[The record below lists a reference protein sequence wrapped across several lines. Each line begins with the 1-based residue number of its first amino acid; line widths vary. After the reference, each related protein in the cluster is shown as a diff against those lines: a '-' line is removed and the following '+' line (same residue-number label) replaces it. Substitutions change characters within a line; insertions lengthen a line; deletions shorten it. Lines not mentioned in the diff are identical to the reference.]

1 MRPILLMMISLNAA
15 LYACIGY
22 LTFLGIFAPIMG
34 VVRFWG
40 IAVVIPA
47 IFAALFGPLVGG
59 LGAAIGIFISDMI
72 IHGNALLSITVG
84 VPANFVM
91 FYLIGWIIKNPKKD
105 ISLKITTIL
114 GSIIIGIIFLI
125 GWIIGSDQSLTMA
138 IIILSFGILCIISLS
153 LFEKYWPRWKIFALA
168 SIIGNGIG
176 SAIVG
181 LGVWGF
187 SQFFVLPATLGHD
200 LPFITSIIWFTWTFS
215 NQMPFLL
222 LLCPPILKACYKIF
236 PEIIKQHFP

>member
-15 LYACIGY
+15 LYAGIGI
-22 LTFLGIFAPIMG
+22 LTYLGIFAPIMG

-72 IHGNALLSITVG
+72 VHGNPLLSITVG

-105 ISLKITTIL
+105 ILRITTIL
-114 GSIIIGIIFLI
+114 GSIIIGVIFLI
-125 GWIIGSDQSLTMA
+125 GWIVGADQSLTMA
-138 IIILSFGILCIISLS
+138 IIFLSFGILCIISLS

-168 SIIGNGIG
+168 SIVGNGIG

-181 LGVWGF
+181 LGVWA
-187 SQFFVLPATLGHD
+187 VLPVTLGHYYP
-200 LPFITSIIWFTWTFS
+200 LNTIIIWFTFTFS

-236 PEIIKQHFP
+236 PEIITQHFS

>member
-15 LYACIGY
+15 LYAGIGY

-105 ISLKITTIL
+105 IFLKITAIF
-114 GSIIIGIIFLI
+114 GSIIIGVIFLI

-138 IIILSFGILCIISLS
+138 IIFFFCTILLSFM
-153 LFEKYWPRWKIFALA
+153 A
-168 SIIGNGIG
+168 
-176 SAIVG
+176 
-181 LGVWGF
+181 
-187 SQFFVLPATLGHD
+187 
-200 LPFITSIIWFTWTFS
+200 
-215 NQMPFLL
+215 
-222 LLCPPILKACYKIF
+222 
-236 PEIIKQHFP
+236 

>member
-1 MRPILLMMISLNAA
+1 MMISLNAA
-15 LYACIGY
+15 LYAGIGI
-22 LTFLGIFAPIMG
+22 LTNLGIFAPIVG

-40 IAVVIPA
+40 IPVVIPA

-59 LGAAIGIFISDMI
+59 LGAAIGIFISDMM
-72 IHGNALLSITVG
+72 IHGHPLLSITVG

-91 FYLIGWIIKNPKKD
+91 FYLIGWIIKNPKKN

-114 GSIIIGIIFLI
+114 GSIIIGVIFLI

-138 IIILSFGILCIISLS
+138 IIFLSFGILCIISLS

-168 SIIGNGIG
+168 SIVGNGIG

-181 LGVWGF
+181 LGVWAC
-187 SQFFVLPATLGHD
+187 SHFFILPLTLGQD
-200 LPFITSIIWFTWTFS
+200 LPFIASIILFTFVFS

-222 LLCPPILKACYKIF
+222 LLCPPILKTCHKIF
-236 PEIIKQHFP
+236 PEIITQHFS